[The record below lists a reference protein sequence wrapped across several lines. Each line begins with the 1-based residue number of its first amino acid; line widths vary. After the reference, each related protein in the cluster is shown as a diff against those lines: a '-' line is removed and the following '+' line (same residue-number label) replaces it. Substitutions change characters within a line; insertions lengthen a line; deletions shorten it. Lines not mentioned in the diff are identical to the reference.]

1 MKKKYTLS
9 MTPAARESAIVKGD
23 KYRFTVLTVRIT
35 GCSGSVRVI
44 LEDCGETI
52 ARMDATGMIY
62 HILSRAQLPYDL
74 KREVFDTIQSE
85 PDPVRLMGRLIA
97 MQLPANL
104 LDALT
109 EQITASY

>member
-1 MKKKYTLS
+1 MTGAVMEGQSYEEEKK
-9 MTPAARESAIVKGD
+9 
-23 KYRFTVLTVRIT
+23 VLTVRIT

-62 HILSRAQLPYDL
+62 HILNRAQLPYDL
-74 KREVFDTIQSE
+74 KREVFDTVQGE